1 MAASTE
7 KARRGWRLALTALEG
22 FVALGF
28 LVRAAGA
35 LRAGDS
41 AEADAQLAALC
52 VFVAGLLGGGLIEGL
67 RHAPR
72 SVGQLWRRR
81 GS

>member
-1 MAASTE
+1 MVASTA
-7 KARRGWRLALTALEG
+7 KARRRWRWGLAALVG
-22 FVALGF
+22 VVTLGF
-28 LVRAAGA
+28 LVRAAAA
-35 LRAGDS
+35 LRAGDV

-52 VFVAGLLGGGLIEGL
+52 VFAAGLLGGGLIEGL
-67 RHAPR
+67 RHPPR

>member
-1 MAASTE
+1 MAVSTE
-7 KARRGWRLALTALEG
+7 KARCRWRLALTALVVV
-22 FVALGF
+22 VALDF
-28 LVRAAGA
+28 LVRAAAA
-35 LRAGDS
+35 LRAGDV
-41 AEADAQLAALC
+41 AEAEVQLAALS
-52 VFVAGLLGGGLIEGL
+52 VFAAGLLGGGLIEGL